1 MKKFGLIGYPLG
13 HSFSKK
19 YFTEKFQKEGI
30 EGCEYELYE
39 LEKIDIFS
47 DLVSN
52 TELTGLNVTIPY
64 KQDVIPYL
72 DRLDPATA
80 GKIGA
85 VNVIKFEED
94 GTKTGYNS
102 DYYGFKTSLLE
113 FLPHTKFKA
122 LILGTGGASKAIK
135 VTLED
140 LDIPYQYVSRNR
152 TEESISYAD
161 ITEEIY
167 ATHTLVINT
176 TPLGMHPNEGI
187 APKLPYELTTEN
199 HYFFDV
205 VYNPSITEF
214 MKLGAENGA
223 KTLNG
228 LDMLIGQAEA
238 SWKIWNGEF

>member
-1 MKKFGLIGYPLG
+1 MKKYGLIGYPLG

-19 YFTEKFQKEGI
+19 YFAEKFQKEGI

-39 LEKIDIFS
+39 LENIDIFR
-47 DLVSN
+47 DLTSSN
-52 TELTGLNVTIPY
+52 NLAGINVTIPY

-72 DRLDPATA
+72 DRLDPSTA
-80 GKIGA
+80 GKIRA

-122 LILGTGGASKAIK
+122 LVLGTGGASKAIK
-135 VTLED
+135 VALQD
-140 LDIPYQYVSRNR
+140 LDIPFLSVSR
-152 TEESISYAD
+152 TKTDDSISYAD
-161 ITEEIY
+161 ITAEVY
-167 ATHTLVINT
+167 ASHALIINT

-187 APKLPYELTTEN
+187 APKLPYEKTTEN
-199 HYFFDV
+199 HYFFDL
-205 VYNPSITEF
+205 VYNPEVTEF
-214 MKLGAENGA
+214 MRLGAKNGGQ
-223 KTLNG
+223 TING

-238 SWKIWNGEF
+238 AWKIWNS